1 MFRRIAFLR
10 TERDHSAEALEAYRA
25 GFTDRALDGSDTTA
39 RRVAEFNRRIE
50 RLDRSIAEWDA
61 AAKRIL

>member
-10 TERDHSAEALEAYRA
+10 AERDHSVKVLEAYRA
-25 GFTDRALDGSDTTA
+25 GFTDSVQEGSGTTA
-39 RRVAEFNRRIE
+39 RRIAGLNRRIE